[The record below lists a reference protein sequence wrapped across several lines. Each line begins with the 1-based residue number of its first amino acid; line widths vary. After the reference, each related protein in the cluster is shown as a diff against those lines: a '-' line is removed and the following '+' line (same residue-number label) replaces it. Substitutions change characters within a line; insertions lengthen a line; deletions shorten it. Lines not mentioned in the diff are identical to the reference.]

1 MMAAGSLTTP
11 RLPAEWLERLRGGLR
26 SAPEHR
32 PEYWQMGGGA
42 VDLQPALRAHL
53 PEQLRPAS
61 VLLPIIADQGKPRLL
76 LTLRSAHLRQHAG
89 QISFPGGSLESS
101 DADPMATALREA
113 YEEVGIEPAFIEPLG
128 FLCDH
133 VVMTG
138 FRITPIVALLHPG
151 YTLRINEAE
160 VAEVFD
166 LPLEAL
172 LDPLS
177 YHKSIRHLRG
187 TDVEL
192 IEIRHEGRI
201 IWGATAGILQSVCEI
216 LRDPMP

>member
-1 MMAAGSLTTP
+1 MYRGCCSRCAQRTCASTP
-11 RLPAEWLERLRGGLR
+11 
-26 SAPEHR
+26 
-32 PEYWQMGGGA
+32 
-42 VDLQPALRAHL
+42 
-53 PEQLRPAS
+53 
-61 VLLPIIADQGKPRLL
+61 
-76 LTLRSAHLRQHAG
+76 G

-101 DADPMATALREA
+101 DADPLATALREA

-151 YTLRINEAE
+151 YTLRINESE

-177 YHKSIRHLRG
+177 YHKTIRHLRG

-192 IEIRHEGRI
+192 IEIRHEGRV

-216 LRDPMP
+216 LRGPDAMSMRPAQLDQLLGADAPAARSAERLCLGPRPGFRHHCALYDRGGL